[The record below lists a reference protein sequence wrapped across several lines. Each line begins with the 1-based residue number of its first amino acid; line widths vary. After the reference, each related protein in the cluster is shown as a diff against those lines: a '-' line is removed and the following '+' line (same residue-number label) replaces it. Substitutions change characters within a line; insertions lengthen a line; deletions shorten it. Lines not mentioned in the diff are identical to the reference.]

1 MTSIHA
7 LAIVQDCHR
16 QSWFLYT
23 QCNLHSVCFHP
34 HACSTF
40 TENTGK
46 RSVVFIS
53 NNQVNFTGVNQ
64 FIGNT
69 GSSIRVRM
77 EQKFSSIE
85 TYQPIIHVS
94 SKLVR

>member
-1 MTSIHA
+1 MTSIYAPA
-7 LAIVQDCHR
+7 LNCARLPQAIMVFIYTVQPSFCMF
-16 QSWFLYT
+16 S
-23 QCNLHSVCFHP
+23 S

-77 EQKFSSIE
+77 EQKFSSINLS
-85 TYQPIIHVS
+85 TNHSCQQ
-94 SKLVR
+94 